1 MASSKR
7 PLPPLNSDDE
17 GEEEKEKKAKEEENT
32 SVTDNVSGEVADN
45 VSVEQPPESEV
56 ADDVSVEQ
64 PPEGEVADNVS
75 VEQPPEEVFKLPLRG
90 NNGNITLDVKAS
102 DTIAAILERV
112 TALCGPFPSQ
122 PWLGCLGRRS
132 PLEEGRTLSDYNI
145 VSGAAIGMYY

>member
-32 SVTDNVSGEVADN
+32 SVTDNVS
-45 VSVEQPPESEV
+45 
-56 ADDVSVEQ
+56 
-64 PPEGEVADNVS
+64 GEVADNVS

-132 PLEEGRTLSDYNI
+132 PLEECRTLSDYNI
-145 VSGAAIGMYY
+145 VSGAAVGMYYEWGGR

>member
-17 GEEEKEKKAKEEENT
+17 GEI
-32 SVTDNVSGEVADN
+32 ADN
-45 VSVEQPPESEV
+45 VSVEQPPEGEV

-75 VEQPPEEVFKLPLRG
+75 VEQPPEGKVADNVSVEQSLEEVFKLLIRG
-90 NNGNITLDVKAS
+90 DHGDGNITLDVKAS
-102 DTIAAILERV
+102 DTIAAILEQV
-112 TALCGPFPSQ
+112 TALRGPFPSQ

-145 VSGAAIGMYY
+145 VSGAAVGMYYEWGGR